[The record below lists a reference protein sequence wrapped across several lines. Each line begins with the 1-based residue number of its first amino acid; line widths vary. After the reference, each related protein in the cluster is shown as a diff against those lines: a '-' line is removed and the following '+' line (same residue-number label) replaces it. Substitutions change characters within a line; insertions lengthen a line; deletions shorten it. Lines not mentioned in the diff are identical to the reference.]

1 MIMFTPWLTPI
12 VAESDHTEANALSY
26 EALTPTELDADKA
39 GCYISALN
47 YAYKHPDIRNIAVT
61 GPYGAGKSSVLK
73 TWCKAHNT
81 TLRVLTVSL
90 ADFDMQRHVD
100 ESNAGSTSDEGEKN
114 TGTVEKSIEYSILQQ
129 ILYKNKKHELPCS
142 RIDRISDVT
151 VGQIFRSASFLT
163 GTVLL
168 SGAALFFLAPDYVT
182 TKLSLPETLARYL
195 LERPFEWRLSGAVV
209 SVMGALCLLLK
220 QLHRIGI
227 FDRKVS
233 LDKVDLLKGAVTT
246 RASSPSLLN
255 VYIDE
260 IVYFFDSTK
269 YDVVIFEDLDRF
281 NHGRIFVKLREIN
294 QIINNC
300 LSDRKPVKFIYAVR
314 DCIFNSAES
323 RTKFF
328 DFVMPVI
335 PVMDEQ
341 NAYEHFVKKFK
352 GEEINNNL
360 SECISRIATFIPNM
374 RVMHN
379 ITNEF
384 RLYQNLVNSRE
395 NLAKLLAMI
404 AYKNLCAEDYHG
416 IDSKKGVLYHFIQG
430 YISHEIQNELLSATN
445 NELEN
450 ITQLLELIKN
460 EKNES
465 RKSLREELLMSYIS
479 KKHKGELI
487 FYAEGRGVSL
497 DDVVLDEDKFLML
510 LDKDDITVNL
520 AYNNRTLILI
530 NNQDIKKLK
539 QQYETRSHSIDNKNI
554 DNIARIKNKISSL
567 ESLRAEILSGTVS
580 DIAEKMTNEG
590 FVAWIKKKEDAGV
603 LTIQSEHEQI
613 DFIFFLLSSG
623 YLSTDYMSYRSI
635 FIPGGLSETDNLFLK
650 DVMSGKGPEKT
661 FSFHLDKIN
670 NIVERLK
677 KLGVLQRDN
686 AQHPAVIRWLLDN
699 EPDTLKRNIMASLSQ
714 MDNQRVVSLLMLIQN
729 DFTTSVRLR
738 YLDIVMSEESIL
750 HRLLTHLCAS
760 EERTPEQQVFV
771 QEMTAHLL
779 CLTERAHIWQSVEIN
794 NYIGELT
801 DSSPLLITA
810 VPEGYGDAFIEVLKK
825 NALKVSHIPDVAGDE
840 KCFVIRK
847 IAVDGLFKYSVSN
860 LKNIYS
866 ILAQHKNEE
875 ITSFSLYPFHC
886 LESLKIPEVTDVL
899 WANIDDFIL
908 SIYLESDEIDRIPE
922 LLSSH
927 EISMKVVEQ
936 IIAKMDFCINQL
948 DDIFNH
954 SEFSDS
960 DISESNIYSMLLHY
974 GRILPSFNNFVHLLH
989 DDSVNISGELV
1000 QWVNDKCSELE
1011 PSGIVINDT
1020 RVFNCFVSEF
1030 ICSPVLSEEALLKV
1044 LNNLNAIIID
1054 VPEKIPLR
1062 NAELLC
1068 SEKKLAPTVNV
1079 FRGVFNAISGN
1090 GDDVNRMNALLGNL
1104 IAQRP
1109 EIISQDPDDIF
1120 YIEGDFDKELASELF
1135 RHELIGINIKVG
1147 ALRWLR
1153 DNKRGILEEVHLLS
1167 LDTLAELSSWMND
1180 DGLRLTLLKRCL
1192 VAGDADKDSLCKVL
1206 NSFADESYHG
1216 LLPHDRFRKIPHT
1229 ADLWEVAELIS
1240 NLGFIQPPKMG
1251 TGRDE
1256 HKIVITP
1263 VRGARDEVFC
1273 D

>member
-12 VAESDHTEANALSY
+12 VTESDHTEANALSY
-26 EALTPTELDADKA
+26 EALTPIELDADKA

-47 YAYKHPDIRNIAVT
+47 YAYEHPDIRNIAVT

-73 TWCKAHNT
+73 TWCKVHNT
-81 TLRVLTVSL
+81 TLRVLTISL

-182 TKLSLPETLARYL
+182 AKLSLPETLARYF

-246 RASSPSLLN
+246 RVSSPSLLN

-281 NHGRIFVKLREIN
+281 NNGRIFVKLREIN
-294 QIINNC
+294 QIINNY

-314 DCIFNSAES
+314 DGIFNSAES

-352 GEEINNNL
+352 EEEINNNL

-404 AYKNLCAEDYHG
+404 AYKNLCVEDYHG
-416 IDSKKGVLYHFIQG
+416 IDSKKGVLYHFIKS
-430 YISHEIQNELLSATN
+430 YIAHEIQNELLCSVN
-445 NELEN
+445 NELEDMA
-450 ITQLLELIKN
+450 QLLESIKN
-460 EKNES
+460 EKNVNRE
-465 RKSLREELLMSYIS
+465 SLREELLMPYLS
-479 KKHKGELI
+479 KAYSDILV
-487 FYAEGRGVSL
+487 FWVEGRQITL
-497 DDVVLDEDKFLML
+497 DVAIKNEEYFLML
-510 LDKDDITVNL
+510 LDKGNISINFL
-520 AYNNRTLILI
+520 S
-530 NNQDIKKLK
+530 NNQRFIRLNKQDIEPLKIQYKKRCNL
-539 QQYETRSHSIDNKNI
+539 IDNKTI
-554 DNIARIKNKISSL
+554 DNITKIKNRISGL
-567 ESLRAEILSGTVS
+567 ELLKTKILSGTVS

-590 FVAWIKKKEDAGV
+590 FISWIKKKEDTGV
-603 LTIQSEHEQI
+603 LTMQSDHEQI
-613 DFIFFLLSSG
+613 DFIFFLLASG

-650 DVMSGKGPEKT
+650 DVMSGKDPEKT
-661 FSFHLDKIN
+661 FSLHLDNVN
-670 NIVERLK
+670 NIVARLK

-686 AQHPAVIRWLLDN
+686 AQHPAVIGWLLDN
-699 EPDTLKRNIMASLSQ
+699 EPDTLKNNIIALLSQ
-714 MDNQRVVSLLMLIQN
+714 TDSRRVVSLLMLIQN
-729 DFTTSVRLR
+729 DFATYIRLR
-738 YLDIVMSEESIL
+738 YLDIFMSDVSIL
-750 HRLLTHLCAS
+750 NRLLTHLWAS
-760 EERTPEQQVFV
+760 EERTQEQQVFV
-771 QEMTAHLL
+771 QKMAAHLL
-779 CLTERAHIWQSVEIN
+779 CLTERTSVWQSAEIN
-794 NYIGELT
+794 KYISKLT
-801 DSSPLLITA
+801 ESSPLLITA
-810 VPEGYGDAFIEVLKK
+810 VPEGYGDAFVEVLKK
-825 NALKVSHIPDVAGDE
+825 NALSVSHIPDVAGDE
-840 KCFVIRK
+840 KCSVIRK
-847 IAVDGLFKYSVSN
+847 IAGAGLFKYSVSN
-860 LKNIYS
+860 LKNIYLS
-866 ILAQHKNEE
+866 LMQNKNEE
-875 ITSFSLYPFHC
+875 ITSFSLYPFYC
-886 LESLKIPEVTDVL
+886 LGSLKIPEVTDIL

-908 SIYLESDEIDRIPE
+908 SVYIESDEIDRVPE
-922 LLSSH
+922 LLNSH
-927 EISMKVVEQ
+927 EISMRVVEQ
-936 IIAKMDFCINQL
+936 IIAKMDFCIHQL
-948 DDIFNH
+948 DNIINR
-954 SEFSDS
+954 SESS
-960 DISESNIYSMLLHY
+960 GSNIYSMLLQY

-989 DDSVNISGELV
+989 DNAVNISGELV
-1000 QWVNDKCSELE
+1000 PWVNDKYAELK
-1011 PSGIVINDT
+1011 PSAIVINNT
-1020 RVFNCFVSEF
+1020 GVFDSFVSEF
-1030 ICSPVLSEEALLKV
+1030 ICSPELSGGALLKV
-1044 LNNLNAIIID
+1044 LNNLNTVIID

-1079 FRGVFNAISGN
+1079 FTGLFNALSGN
-1090 GDDVNRMNALLGNL
+1090 VDDVNRMNTLLADL
-1104 IAQRP
+1104 IARRP

-1120 YIEGDFDKELASELF
+1120 YIEGDFDKGLAGELF
-1135 RHELIGINIKVG
+1135 RHKLIDTNIKVG

-1153 DNKRGILEEVHLLS
+1153 VNNPGILEKVHLLS
-1167 LDTLAELSSWMND
+1167 LNILAELSPWMND
-1180 DGLRLTLLKRCL
+1180 DSLRLTLLKRCL
-1192 VAGDADKDSLCKVL
+1192 VAGRADKDTLCVVL
-1206 NSFADESYHG
+1206 NSFDDENYHG

-1229 ADLWEVAELIS
+1229 SDVWEVAELIS
-1240 NLGFIQPPKMG
+1240 HLGFIQPPKMG

-1263 VRGARDEVFC
+1263 TRYVRDEAFL